1 MNEEKN
7 ERLETLIEQECEL
20 YGSYSNLL
28 IKELKKPK
36 QDEIK
41 RQSKLNFMN
50 DLNCRNIEVKI

>member
-50 DLNCRNIEVKI
+50 DLNRRNIEVKI

>member
-7 ERLETLIEQECEL
+7 KRLEKIIEQEYEL
-20 YGSYSNLL
+20 YDSYSNLL

>member
-36 QDEIK
+36 QNEIK
-41 RQSKLNFMN
+41 RVSKLNFMN

>member
-7 ERLETLIEQECEL
+7 KLLGNIIEQECEL
-20 YGSYSNLL
+20 YDSYSNLL

-41 RQSKLNFMN
+41 RQSKVNFMN

>member
-7 ERLETLIEQECEL
+7 KRLEKIIEQEYEL
-20 YGSYSNLL
+20 YDSYSNLL

-41 RQSKLNFMN
+41 RQSKVNFMN

>member
-7 ERLETLIEQECEL
+7 KLLGNIIEQEYEL
-20 YGSYSNLL
+20 YDSYSNLL

-41 RQSKLNFMN
+41 RQSKVNFMN

>member
-1 MNEEKN
+1 MNEEKIK
-7 ERLETLIEQECEL
+7 RLEKIIEQECEL

>member
-28 IKELKKPK
+28 IKELKKKK

>member
-41 RQSKLNFMN
+41 RQSKVNFMN